1 MIIMY
6 STKVTELSGIT
17 LSNKRKYIELI
28 ILKKSDKQ
36 DKLSEITL

>member
-6 STKVTELSGIT
+6 STKVTELSRIT
-17 LSNKRKYIELI
+17 LSNKRKYIDLI
-28 ILKKSDKQ
+28 ILKKCYKQ